1 MARITITGLA
11 EAQKFVTD
19 VPQVIARRVIL
30 DMSQIAY
37 DRMQEGAG
45 RHTKTGA
52 LFDSVYNKSLSP
64 LSRQVGHDERR
75 APHARFILHG
85 TKDHKVAPKD
95 KKALRWA
102 GNGKFFF
109 SKGHMVKGIVADNYL
124 ETAAAEAVRQM
135 PAIVDRAMK
144 EL

>member
-1 MARITITGLA
+1 MARITITGLE

-37 DRMQEGAG
+37 AHMRDGAG
-45 RHTKTGA
+45 RHSKTGA
-52 LFDSVYNKSLSP
+52 LFGSVFNNP
-64 LSRQVGHDERR
+64 LSTLSQEVGHDERR
-75 APHARFILHG
+75 AAHALFILHG